1 MFSVGDVIGFW
12 SAEAGKTKFHLCIS
26 LDGHYLFV
34 NSPKDRTFPGDMVVS
49 CAEFPFL
56 KPTPSGQS
64 IISCTLVMKKT
75 DDELRAV
82 RAKKLGTVRKELL
95 SQLIKFVMSC
105 PVLTQDERDALIEAA
120 GDWA

>member
-1 MFSVGDVIGFW
+1 MFSVGNVIEFW
-12 SAEAGKTKFHLCIS
+12 SIEAGKPKYHLCIS

-34 NSPKDRTFPGDMVVS
+34 NSPKSISYPGDMVVS

-56 KPTPSGQS
+56 NPTPSGRS

-75 DDELRAV
+75 DAELRAC
-82 RAKKLGTVRKELL
+82 RAKKRGTVRKELL
-95 SQLIKFVMSC
+95 SELIKFVMNCS
-105 PVLTQDERDALIEAA
+105 VLTPDERDAIINAA

>member
-12 SAEAGKTKFHLCIS
+12 SAEARKPKFHLCIS

-34 NSPKDRTFPGDMVVS
+34 NSPKDRTYPGDMVVS

-56 KPTPSGQS
+56 EATPSGAS

-75 DDELRAV
+75 DADLRAC
-82 RAKKLGTVRKELL
+82 RARKLGAVRKDLL
-95 SQLIKFVMSC
+95 SQLIKFVMNC
-105 PVLTQDERDALIEAA
+105 PVLSQDERDAIIEAA